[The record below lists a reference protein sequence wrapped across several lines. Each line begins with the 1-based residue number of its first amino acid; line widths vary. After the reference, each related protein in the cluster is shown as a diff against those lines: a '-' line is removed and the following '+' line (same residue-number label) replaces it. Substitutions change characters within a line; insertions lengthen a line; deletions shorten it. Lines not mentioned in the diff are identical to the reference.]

1 MAGMF
6 ELFVD
11 AQSRF
16 RFRLKAS
23 DGTVLAV
30 SAGFADKPSVVAGI
44 RAVRECAG
52 TGLITDISP
61 KGPSR
66 PPCSGG
72 TGISGL

>member
-6 ELFVD
+6 ELFLD

-30 SAGFADKPSVVAGI
+30 SAGFADKPSAMAGI

-52 TGLITDISP
+52 TSLITDLSP
-61 KGPSR
+61 QGPSR
-66 PPCSGG
+66 PPRSGG
-72 TGISGL
+72 AGIARP